1 MNIASA
7 VILCTIVGA
16 VGAII
21 LVAAAKFMAV
31 EEDPRI
37 EEVAACLAG
46 ANCGGCGYAGCSAA
60 ANAIIEGKAS
70 VSCCPVGG
78 AEAAE
83 QIAAI
88 MGVEAA
94 AGEREIAHV
103 ICNGGTAA
111 KKKYEYIGVQDCLG
125 AMKVAGNGPL
135 ECAYGCLGFGSCVKA
150 CTFDAITLGENGIP
164 VIDPDKCTDC
174 MQCAAACPRHIIVSV
189 PVSKKVFVECAN
201 KQKGAAAAKVCA
213 NACIGCGLCVKE
225 CKFDAIHVVDNVA
238 VIDYAKCKNCKVCTK
253 VCPKDAIAPVPTK
266 EEKEK
271 YKAMKKVQAEKKA
284 AAAKAEA
291 AKKDSAEAAKKEAK
305 ENP

>member
-271 YKAMKKVQAEKKA
+271 YKAMKKAQAEKKA
-284 AAAKAEA
+284 AAAEAEA